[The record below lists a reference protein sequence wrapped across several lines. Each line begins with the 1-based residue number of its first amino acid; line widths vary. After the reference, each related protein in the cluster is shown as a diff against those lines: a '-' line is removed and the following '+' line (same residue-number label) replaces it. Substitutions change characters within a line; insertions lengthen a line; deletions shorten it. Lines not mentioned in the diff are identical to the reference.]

1 MRRKGTPRLEPLGL
15 VIRKVAKREGIPLQ
29 AADLRLLAFWDR
41 AVGPQVAAQT
51 YPQDIRRGI
60 LQVRV
65 SSSVWMHQLQFL
77 KEDILRKLRD
87 VMGSDEVKGLRF
99 SIGEIP
105 RPAAAPKREAPPR
118 EILGTSLLKAR
129 DRRLID
135 ESLAVV
141 EDPELRELL
150 KRVMT
155 KDLRRRRIRAQR
167 RGRP

>member
-1 MRRKGTPRLEPLGL
+1 MRRKGTPRPEPLGQIL
-15 VIRKVAKREGIPLQ
+15 RKVAKREGLPL
-29 AADLRLLAFWDR
+29 DGTDFRLLSLWDR

-87 VMGSDEVKGLRF
+87 VMGNDTVSGLRF

-105 RPAAAPKREAPPR
+105 RPAPAPPPDAPPP
-118 EILGTSLLKAR
+118 EVLGTSLLKPR
-129 DRRLID
+129 DLKLI
-135 ESLAVV
+135 EENLAPLA
-141 EDPELRELL
+141 DPELRELL
-150 KRVMT
+150 RRVMT
-155 KDLRRRRIRAQR
+155 KDLLRRRIRER
-167 RGRP
+167 RQGRP